1 MRRIIIAIATT
12 AALLLGLVPATA
24 QGIDAPARVQIA
36 KQGELSDGGN
46 TVTLRVAARC
56 DSGLEVLEAF
66 VTISQDSF
74 VQVGIPLSCTGR
86 RQVFTL
92 RATVLEGSPP
102 FQPGFAQASAL
113 VLVLDPVTGQTFQ
126 AQDSVQV
133 RLR

>member
-1 MRRIIIAIATT
+1 MRRIIIAIA
-12 AALLLGLVPATA
+12 AAVLLLGLVPVTA
-24 QGIDAPARVQIA
+24 QGVDAPTTVQIA
-36 KQGELSDGGN
+36 KRGELTDGGN

-74 VQVGIPLSCTGR
+74 VQVGFPLSCTGR

-92 RATVLEGSPP
+92 QATVLEGSPP
-102 FQPGFAQASAL
+102 FQPGVAQASGF

>member
-1 MRRIIIAIATT
+1 MRRFIIAIA
-12 AALLLGLVPATA
+12 AAVLLLGLVPATA
-24 QGIDAPARVQIA
+24 QGVDAPAKVQVA
-36 KQGELSDGGN
+36 KKGELTDGGN
-46 TVTLRVAARC
+46 TVTLRVTASC

-92 RATVLEGSPP
+92 RAAVLEGSPP
-102 FQPGFAQASAL
+102 FQPGVAQASAF
-113 VLVLDPVTGQTFQ
+113 VLVLDPATGETFQ